1 MDYLNTNDHPYW
13 TPENRSN
20 TYLRPG
26 YDVTNSDF
34 IALQNYGFVR
44 LQDVNLSYNF
54 KQSWMKKV
62 GIAGLQVYVSGSN
75 LFFFAPGWD
84 FSDPEVR
91 SSRAQ
96 QLARTYTFGVN
107 VRF

>member
-1 MDYLNTNDHPYW
+1 
-13 TPENRSN
+13 
-20 TYLRPG
+20 
-26 YDVTNSDF
+26 
-34 IALQNYGFVR
+34 
-44 LQDVNLSYNF
+44 
-54 KQSWMKKV
+54 MKKV